1 MVKTRVHFYFHFWSH
16 NMSESKKQKLSN
28 VDKSDGT
35 DSANS
40 KLKDE
45 FRFSEDPSLE
55 KM

>member
-1 MVKTRVHFYFHFWSH
+1 
-16 NMSESKKQKLSN
+16 MSEAKKQKLSD
-28 VDKSDGT
+28 VDSSDGIN
-35 DSANS
+35 SVNS